1 MAGRA
6 FEVAIVGAGN
16 VGLALARMLDRTGD
30 YAVRVSDCTEEA
42 CGRALSQGF
51 RAVRLDASNA
61 TRLSGFI
68 AGADAVVAAVPD
80 RLVGRVAE
88 SVAAAGR
95 HYLDFSIA
103 DAAMAALAAG
113 ARDAAFLPGCGVSPG
128 LVDSVVAHFLDTSE
142 GGIDV
147 AVAVGAIPARRT
159 NRLGYSLIWN
169 LDGLFSEYTS
179 PCEAIEDSRLVAVPA
194 LSNRIDLDVG
204 GQPYE
209 AFCTAGVMGA
219 MKGFAGGRLR
229 SLICRTIRYPGHLD
243 YLQLLLDDLG
253 LRHRK
258 DLLNTVLRNGLTD
271 SQQDVV
277 LLHAAMNPGR
287 PDARALEMR
296 IEAQADEGS
305 SLAAGSAAHAAF
317 LLDELASGAGAP
329 DGAQAM
335 NRAPDG
341 AQGMNRAPDAFGRFL
356 KSRFAAPLVTVR
368 EIAVD

>member
-42 CGRALSQGF
+42 CGRALAQGF
-51 RAVRLDASNA
+51 RASRLDASNA
-61 TRLSGFI
+61 SQLSAFI

-80 RLVGRVAE
+80 RLVGRVADE
-88 SVAAAGR
+88 VAAAGR

-103 DAAMAALAAG
+103 DAAMAALAARP
-113 ARDAAFLPGCGVSPG
+113 RDAAFLTGCGVSPG

-142 GGIDV
+142 GEIDV
-147 AVAVGAIPARRT
+147 AVAVGAIPARQT

-179 PCEAIEDSRLVAVPA
+179 PCEAIEGAALVEVPA
-194 LSNRIDLDVG
+194 LSNRIDIEVDGEL
-204 GQPYE
+204 YE

-243 YLQLLLDDLG
+243 YLQLLLDDLQ

-258 DLLNTVLRNGLTD
+258 DLLTTVLRNGLTD
-271 SQQDVV
+271 SQQDIV

-296 IEAQADEGS
+296 IEAGRGEGS

-317 LLDELASGAGAP
+317 LLDELSAGAGAREV
-329 DGAQAM
+329 G
-335 NRAPDG
+335 
-341 AQGMNRAPDAFGRFL
+341 RAPDAFGRFL
-356 KSRFAAPLVTVR
+356 ESRFAAPLVTVR
-368 EIAVD
+368 ETAA

>member
-42 CGRALSQGF
+42 CGRALAQGV
-51 RAVRLDASNA
+51 RASRLDASNA
-61 TRLSGFI
+61 RQLSGFI

-80 RLVGRVAE
+80 RLVKRVADE
-88 SVAAAGR
+88 VSAAGL

-103 DAAMAALAAG
+103 DAAMAALAG
-113 ARDAAFLPGCGVSPG
+113 KARDAAFLAGCGVSPG
-128 LVDSVVAHFLDTSE
+128 LVDSVVAHFLDTSDGE
-142 GGIDV
+142 IDV

-169 LDGLFSEYTS
+169 LDGLFAEYTS
-179 PCEAIEDSRLVAVPA
+179 PCEAIEGAALIEVPA
-194 LSNRIDLDVG
+194 LSNRIDLEVG
-204 GQPYE
+204 GEPFE

-243 YLQLLLDDLG
+243 YLQLLLDDLQ

-258 DLLNTVLRNGLTD
+258 DLLTTVLRNGLTD
-271 SQQDVV
+271 SQQDIV

-296 IEAQADEGS
+296 IEAESGEGS
-305 SLAAGSAAHAAF
+305 SLAVGSAAHAAF
-317 LLDELASGAGAP
+317 LLDELSAGAGAREL
-329 DGAQAM
+329 G
-335 NRAPDG
+335 
-341 AQGMNRAPDAFGRFL
+341 RAPDAFGRFL

-368 EIAVD
+368 ETAAA